1 MAGTTAE
8 GRGAGILD
16 AVLDRTA
23 TVRASGAGRLDAF
36 LAEKGLAKAIAL
48 WMGLGPDDPAP
59 SREEVTARL
68 TLDLAALDRTL
79 SRQLDAILHHRRFQ
93 RLEATWRGV
102 KKLLEVTA
110 ESRDIHVKLFSA
122 SWRELAK
129 DMERAIE
136 FDQST
141 LFKRVYSDEFG
152 TPGGE
157 PFGVLLADYEI
168 AHRPR
173 SDQPVDDAR
182 VLRSITQV
190 AAAAFAPFIV
200 GAHSTLFGVDT
211 LGDLERPVDLNKVFG
226 QAEYTAW
233 NSLRGHEDARFVGVV
248 FPRVLVRPPYEY
260 DPGRADGFP
269 YEEDVTAADGSGY
282 LWGNACFAFGA
293 VLARAFA
300 DSGWLAE
307 IRGVIVGEETGGL
320 VTNLENVGFGLE
332 RLEETL
338 RPSLDL
344 IVTDAREKAY
354 ADLGLIPLCACQ
366 GTPYA
371 AFYTAPSLHRPG
383 HHSGAEATRNAR
395 LSAMLQYVFCVSR
408 IAHYV
413 KMICRDKVGTYQN
426 ARELERFLREWLQ
439 RFCVSGEDVS
449 RELQARFPLKQADV
463 EIREV
468 PGKPGTF
475 SSVIR
480 LLPHFQLDQ
489 MTSSIRLVTEV
500 QTGK

>member
-1 MAGTTAE
+1 MTSTASK
-8 GRGAGILD
+8 GLLD

-23 TVRASGAGRLDAF
+23 TRRAAAKGRLDAF
-36 LAEKGLAKAIAL
+36 LAEKDTAKAVAIWL
-48 WMGLGPDDPAP
+48 GLGPDDPVP
-59 SREEVTARL
+59 SREEITASM
-68 TLDLAALDRTL
+68 TLDAAALARTIG
-79 SRQLDAILHHRRFQ
+79 RQIDAILHHDRFQ
-93 RLEATWRGV
+93 GLESTWRSV
-102 KKLLEVTA
+102 RKLLDVTA

-157 PFGVLLADYEI
+157 PFGVLLADYEV

-173 SDQPVDDAR
+173 QGHPVDDAR
-182 VLRSITQV
+182 VLRSVAQV
-190 AAAAFAPFIV
+190 AAAAFAPFLV
-200 GAHSTLFGVDT
+200 GADATLFGVDT
-211 LGDLERPVDLNKVFG
+211 FGDLERPIDLAKVFG

-233 NSLRGHEDARFVGVV
+233 NSLRDHEDSRFVGVV
-248 FPRVLVRPPYEY
+248 FPRVLVRPPYVY
-260 DPGRADGFP
+260 DPSRPDGLP
-269 YEEDVTAADGSGY
+269 YEEDVSAADGTDY

-300 DSGWLAE
+300 DAGWLAE
-307 IRGVIVGEETGGL
+307 IRGVVVGEETGGL
-320 VTNLENVGFGLE
+320 VTNLERVGFGLE
-332 RLEETL
+332 ALEDTD
-338 RPSLDL
+338 RPSLEL

-371 AFYTAPSLHRPG
+371 AFYTSPSLHRPG
-383 HHSGAEATRNAR
+383 DFSGIEATRNAR

-413 KMICRDKVGTYQN
+413 KMICRDKVGAYQN

-439 RFCVSGEDVS
+439 KFCVSGEDVS

-468 PGKPGTF
+468 PGKPGTY